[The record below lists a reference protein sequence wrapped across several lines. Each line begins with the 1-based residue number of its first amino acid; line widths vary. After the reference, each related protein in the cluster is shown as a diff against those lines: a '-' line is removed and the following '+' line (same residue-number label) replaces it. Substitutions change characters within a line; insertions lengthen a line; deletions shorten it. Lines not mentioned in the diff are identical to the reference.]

1 MYNRL
6 WGNGLAE
13 GTMTNPALQEVI
25 ALLGHPAAG
34 TPAQYLFERVVVGD
48 SLDWRFVTLEV
59 EPERLAEAFAGL
71 KAMNFRGCLL
81 AGSLQQPA
89 ADLLPVISPAARF
102 AGGCSLVERT
112 PDGLHGHLT
121 LGRGLLEA
129 VRLHAD
135 PIALPTVIVGS
146 GLLARATA
154 LELTVAG
161 APEIIVADP
170 WDAGGE
176 SLVAAIAGLEG
187 GQASLL
193 PIEPELLIPERA
205 GLVVVAADQQLLS
218 GTFSL
223 SGLREDLVVVDA
235 SLEPK
240 ASPVLAAA
248 TAARACRVD
257 GLEVA
262 TAILAI
268 DFQRLT
274 GIEADADLLRDALDE
289 FLDC

>member
-1 MYNRL
+1 
-6 WGNGLAE
+6 
-13 GTMTNPALQEVI
+13 MTNPALQEVI

-59 EPERLAEAFAGL
+59 QPEQLAAAFAGL
-71 KAMNFRGCLL
+71 EAMNFRGCLL

-89 ADLLPVISPAARF
+89 VELLPAISPAARF

-112 PDGLHGHLT
+112 SDGLRGHLT
-121 LGRGLLEA
+121 SGRGLVEA
-129 VRLHAD
+129 VRLHTD
-135 PIALPTVIVGS
+135 PAATAAVIIGS

-154 LELTVAG
+154 LELTLAG
-161 APEIIVADP
+161 VPELVVADP
-170 WDAGGE
+170 WENGGD
-176 SLVAAIAGLEG
+176 SLVTAIAGIEG
-187 GQASLL
+187 GQACLL
-193 PIEPELLIPERA
+193 PAEPELLIPERA
-205 GLVVVAADQQLLS
+205 GLVVVADDQRPFPTSCGL
-218 GTFSL
+218 T
-223 SGLREDLVVVDA
+223 GLREDLVVVDA

-240 ASPVLAAA
+240 ASLVLEAA
-248 TAARACRVD
+248 TAARSCRVD

-268 DFQRLT
+268 DFQLLT
-274 GIEADADLLRDALDE
+274 GIEADAELLRDALDE

>member
-1 MYNRL
+1 
-6 WGNGLAE
+6 
-13 GTMTNPALQEVI
+13 MTNPALQEVI

-59 EPERLAEAFAGL
+59 QPERLAAAFAGL
-71 KAMNFRGCLL
+71 EAMNFRGCLL
-81 AGSLQQPA
+81 AGSLRQPA
-89 ADLLPVISPAARF
+89 AELLPTVSPAARF

-112 PDGLHGHLT
+112 ADGLSGHLT

-135 PIALPTVIVGS
+135 PAASPAVIVGS

-154 LELTVAG
+154 LELTLAG
-161 APEIIVADP
+161 VPELIVTDP
-170 WDAGGE
+170 WDNAGD
-176 SLVAAIAGLEG
+176 SLVAAIAGIEG
-187 GQASLL
+187 GQACLL
-193 PIEPELLIPERA
+193 PAEPELLIPERA
-205 GLVVVAADQQLLS
+205 GLVVVADDQRPFPTSCGL
-218 GTFSL
+218 T
-223 SGLREDLVVVDA
+223 GLREDLVVVDA

-240 ASPVLAAA
+240 ASLVLEAA
-248 TAARACRVD
+248 TAARSCRVD

-268 DFQRLT
+268 DFQLLT
-274 GIEADADLLRDALDE
+274 GIEADAELLRDALDE

>member
-1 MYNRL
+1 
-6 WGNGLAE
+6 
-13 GTMTNPALQEVI
+13 MTNPALQEVI

-59 EPERLAEAFAGL
+59 QPEKLAAALGGL
-71 KAMNFRGCLL
+71 EAMNFRGCLL

-89 ADLLPVISPAARF
+89 AELLPAISPAAEF
-102 AGGCSLVERT
+102 AGGCSLIEQT
-112 PDGLHGHLT
+112 PNGLYGHLT
-121 LGRGLLEA
+121 VGRGLLEA

-135 PIALPTVIVGS
+135 PAASPTVIVGC

-154 LELTVAG
+154 LELTLAG
-161 APEIIVADP
+161 VPEIIVADP
-170 WDAGGE
+170 WGDAGD
-176 SLVAAIAGLEG
+176 SLVKAIVGIEG

-193 PIEPELLIPERA
+193 PAEPELLIPERA
-205 GLVVVAADQQLLS
+205 GLVVVAADQQPFPASSRLA
-218 GTFSL
+218 GI
-223 SGLREDLVVVDA
+223 REDLVVVDT
-235 SLEPK
+235 SLSPK
-240 ASPVLAAA
+240 ASSVLKAAA
-248 TAARACRVD
+248 AARACRVD

-262 TAILAI
+262 TATLTI

-274 GIEADADLLRDALDE
+274 GIEADAELLRDALDE

>member
-1 MYNRL
+1 
-6 WGNGLAE
+6 
-13 GTMTNPALQEVI
+13 MTNPALQEVI

-59 EPERLAEAFAGL
+59 QPERLAAALGGL
-71 KAMNFRGCLL
+71 DAMNFRGCLL

-89 ADLLPVISPAARF
+89 AELLAAISPAAKF
-102 AGGCSLVERT
+102 AGGCSLIERT
-112 PDGLHGHLT
+112 PDGLSGHLT

-135 PIALPTVIVGS
+135 PAASPTVIVGS

-154 LELTVAG
+154 LELTLAG
-161 APEIIVADP
+161 VPEIIVADP
-170 WDAGGE
+170 WNDAGD
-176 SLVAAIAGLEG
+176 SMVKALAGIEG

-193 PIEPELLIPERA
+193 STENELLIPERA
-205 GLVVVAADQQLLS
+205 GLVVVASEQQPFPMARDLA
-218 GTFSL
+218 
-223 SGLREDLVVVDA
+223 GLREDLVVVDT
-235 SLEPK
+235 SLAPK
-240 ASPVLAAA
+240 TSPVLEAA

-274 GIEADADLLRDALDE
+274 GIEADTELLRDALDE

>member
-1 MYNRL
+1 
-6 WGNGLAE
+6 
-13 GTMTNPALQEVI
+13 MTNPALQEVI

-59 EPERLAEAFAGL
+59 QPERLAAALDGL
-71 KAMNFRGCLL
+71 AAMNFRGCLL

-89 ADLLPVISPAARF
+89 AELLSAISPAAQF
-102 AGGCSLVERT
+102 AGGCSLIERT
-112 PDGLHGHLT
+112 PDGLSGHLT

-135 PIALPTVIVGS
+135 PAASPTVIIGS

-154 LELTVAG
+154 LELTLAG
-161 APEIIVADP
+161 VPEIIVADP
-170 WDAGGE
+170 WHDGGD
-176 SLVAAIAGLEG
+176 SMVQAIVGIEG

-193 PIEPELLIPERA
+193 PTETDETELLIPERA
-205 GLVVVAADQQLLS
+205 GLVVVAADQQPFPIARDL
-218 GTFSL
+218 T
-223 SGLREDLVVVDA
+223 GLREDLVVVDT
-235 SLEPK
+235 SLAPK
-240 ASPVLAAA
+240 ASPVLEAAA
-248 TAARACRVD
+248 AARACRVD

-274 GIEADADLLRDALDE
+274 GIEADTELLRDALDE

>member
-1 MYNRL
+1 
-6 WGNGLAE
+6 
-13 GTMTNPALQEVI
+13 MTNPALQEVI

-59 EPERLAEAFAGL
+59 QPGQLAAALGGL
-71 KAMNFRGCLL
+71 DAMNFRGCLL
-81 AGSLQQPA
+81 AGGLQQPA
-89 ADLLPVISPAARF
+89 AELLSVISPAAQF
-102 AGGCSLVERT
+102 AGGCSLLERT
-112 PDGLHGHLT
+112 PDGLSGHLT

-135 PIALPTVIVGS
+135 PAASPTVIVGS

-154 LELTVAG
+154 LELTLAG
-161 APEIIVADP
+161 VPEIIVVDP
-170 WDAGGE
+170 WDDAGD
-176 SLVAAIAGLEG
+176 SLVKAIAGIEG
-187 GQASLL
+187 GQACLM
-193 PIEPELLIPERA
+193 PTGTELSIPERA
-205 GLVVVAADQQLLS
+205 GLVVVAAEQQPFPPAYNLA
-218 GTFSL
+218 
-223 SGLREDLVVVDA
+223 GLREDLVVVDT
-235 SLEPK
+235 SLAPK
-240 ASPVLAAA
+240 ASPVLKAA

-268 DFQRLT
+268 DFERLT
-274 GIEADADLLRDALDE
+274 GIEADTELLRDALDE